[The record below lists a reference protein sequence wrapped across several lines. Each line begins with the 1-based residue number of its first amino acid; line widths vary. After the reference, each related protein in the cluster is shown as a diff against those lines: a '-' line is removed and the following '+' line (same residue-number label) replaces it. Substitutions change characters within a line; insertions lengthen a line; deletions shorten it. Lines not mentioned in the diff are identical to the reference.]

1 MKRVCWTALPVLL
14 ALASASYAQSVSYDD
29 ALRAAVSDQP
39 RIRAS
44 ELRLDARRDVADA
57 ADELPDPKLR
67 AGLRNLPVTGPDL
80 FDPTMMTAFEIGV
93 DQEIPN
99 LVERR
104 ARAGLAAADIERASA
119 ELSYA
124 RNAARLGAGR
134 AWISLAY
141 AQQAEEIASD
151 ALHEI
156 ERLVPL
162 ARSSVAAGTARPG
175 ESLEV
180 RRAVL
185 EVEDRRTQIRA
196 DMQTAQARL
205 ARYIAVEDA
214 LAVGPPPSP
223 EVNPEQLRA
232 TLEYTPEIVLA
243 ETEIRQAEAGVDLA
257 RSDLRPDFSVGA
269 SYGIRERQY
278 GDLFSVMGTV
288 TLPLFA
294 KRRQQPR
301 IEAARAQAAAAGEAR
316 LDMLR
321 TLEAQFGAD
330 LASWRSAY
338 RQWQRATDE
347 LLPLAESR
355 AELERAS
362 FAAGRAD
369 LLDVIG
375 AIKTLAV
382 LRIEILAREQATVEA
397 AANLRLTYRE
407 HGQ

>member
-14 ALASASYAQSVSYDD
+14 TVASASYAQSVGYED
-29 ALRAAVSDQP
+29 ALRSAVSDQP

-80 FDPTMMTAFEIGV
+80 LDPTMMTVFEVGI

-99 LVERR
+99 LAERR
-104 ARAGLAAADIERASA
+104 ARAGLAVADIARASA

-141 AQQAEEIASD
+141 AQQAEEVASD

-243 ETEIRQAEAGVDLA
+243 ETEIRQAKAGVDLA

-338 RQWQRATDE
+338 RQWRRASDE
-347 LLPLAESR
+347 LLPLAVSR

>member
-14 ALASASYAQSVSYDD
+14 TVASASYAQSVGYED
-29 ALRAAVSDQP
+29 ALRSAVSDQP

-80 FDPTMMTAFEIGV
+80 LDPTMMTVFEVGI

-99 LVERR
+99 LAERR
-104 ARAGLAAADIERASA
+104 ARAGLAVADIARASA

-141 AQQAEEIASD
+141 AQQAEEVASD

-243 ETEIRQAEAGVDLA
+243 ETEIRQAKAGVDLA

-338 RQWQRATDE
+338 RQWRRASDE
-347 LLPLAESR
+347 LLPLAVSR
-355 AELERAS
+355 GELERAS

-375 AIKTLAV
+375 AIKTLAL

>member
-14 ALASASYAQSVSYDD
+14 TVASASYAQSVGYED
-29 ALRAAVSDQP
+29 ALRSAVSDQP

-80 FDPTMMTAFEIGV
+80 LDPTMMTVFEVGI

-99 LVERR
+99 LAERR
-104 ARAGLAAADIERASA
+104 ARAGLAVADIARASA

-141 AQQAEEIASD
+141 AQQAEEVASD

-243 ETEIRQAEAGVDLA
+243 ETEIRQAKAGVDLA

-338 RQWQRATDE
+338 RQWRRASDE
-347 LLPLAESR
+347 LLPLAVSR

-375 AIKTLAV
+375 AIKTLAL

>member
-14 ALASASYAQSVSYDD
+14 TVASASYAQSVGYED
-29 ALRAAVSDQP
+29 ALRSAVSDQP

-80 FDPTMMTAFEIGV
+80 LDATMMTVFEVGI

-99 LVERR
+99 LAERR
-104 ARAGLAAADIERASA
+104 ARAGLAVADIARASA

-141 AQQAEEIASD
+141 AQQAEEVASD

-243 ETEIRQAEAGVDLA
+243 ETEIRQAKAGVDLA

-338 RQWQRATDE
+338 RQWRRASDE
-347 LLPLAESR
+347 LLPLAVSR

-375 AIKTLAV
+375 AIKTLAL